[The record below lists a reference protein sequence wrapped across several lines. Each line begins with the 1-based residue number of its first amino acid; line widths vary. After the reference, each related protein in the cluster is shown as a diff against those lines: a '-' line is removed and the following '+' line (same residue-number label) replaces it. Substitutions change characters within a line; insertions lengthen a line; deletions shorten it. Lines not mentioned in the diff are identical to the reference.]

1 MSFIQ
6 DDSFPMH
13 FVNTIFGE
21 MEAFG
26 ELMRY
31 CAIGCDDD
39 IIGIQVILVGFTLL
53 AVVDQGFCVS

>member
-1 MSFIQ
+1 
-6 DDSFPMH
+6 MH

-21 MEAFG
+21 MEAFR

-31 CAIGCDDD
+31 CAIRCDDD